1 MITDQQVRKAFLA
14 RFFAVLIPHD
24 CFKRNCK
31 GVINTLVL
39 FIVFSQYSRDG
50 TSESDEDYFPPTTA
64 FDSDDDYEPATSS
77 PTKKGKKGKSK
88 KATPSPTKSPATP
101 KSKAVQ
107 SPGNLPFGQI
117 GQSPKVEFFNS
128 VSPSKNFP
136 KPSGKKRSF
145 NSAKAQKRKVNADL
159 KKTKAVIRAAVEQSL
174 QVCTLNLCVVLSL

>member
-1 MITDQQVRKAFLA
+1 M
-14 RFFAVLIPHD
+14 LIPHD

-31 GVINTLVL
+31 GVTNTLLVL

-107 SPGNLPFGQI
+107 SPGNMPFGQI

-136 KPSGKKRSF
+136 KPSGSKKRSF

-174 QVCTLNLCVVLSL
+174 QVCTLNLCARLSL

>member
-1 MITDQQVRKAFLA
+1 MSSTV
-14 RFFAVLIPHD
+14 
-24 CFKRNCK
+24 
-31 GVINTLVL
+31 NTLVL

-64 FDSDDDYEPATSS
+64 FDSDDDYEPAT
-77 PTKKGKKGKSK
+77 PTKKGKKGSK

-107 SPGNLPFGQI
+107 SPGNLPFGQT

-136 KPSGKKRSF
+136 KPKPKRSF
-145 NSAKAQKRKVNADL
+145 NSAKARNRKVNADL

-174 QVCTLNLCVVLSL
+174 QVCTLNLCVLLSLQTKHNSPICQASSDWN